1 MPVALLWFQLFPEK
15 ANKKQKWITSGGALF
30 YSLQTAESLSTFA
43 SLVVEVTCLLSVLSM
58 PSASSPGDSPGEAL
72 VFFRSRLDLHWISVS
87 RPASS
92 DGIIVMSTKHLSSH
106 IKPLWN
112 NITTYTSMLIGFLF
126 SIFLYWM
133 SLENLSYFFGFTH
146 FLKNNTQYCYTILQ
160 AQLN

>member
-15 ANKKQKWITSGGALF
+15 ANKKQKWITSVGALF
-30 YSLQTAESLSTFA
+30 YSLQTADTCKESLSTFA

-92 DGIIVMSTKHLSSH
+92 DGIIVMSTKYLSSH

-126 SIFLYWM
+126 SIFFVLDVFGK
-133 SLENLSYFFGFTH
+133 SVIFFRFTH
-146 FLKNNTQYCYTILQ
+146 FF
-160 AQLN
+160 